1 MNSLKDLGEI
11 MRYTSNLRETTISR
25 LLFIAGTISAAAS
38 LFLTSL
44 GVAVAH
50 AADTET
56 TSVGDNLTA
65 SWDPTAKTLT
75 VSGHGQLDRH
85 KWMSKTPATYN
96 EPNSRFCGTVKDA
109 NGNAKPAEPQPVEI
123 KFIPDPGTT
132 IDFPQDS
139 SFLFSRCDKASI
151 NFPDTGINTGKVTT
165 MSHMF
170 YKARVANPN
179 TSNWDTSK
187 VTSMSGMFGAT
198 EAANPDTSKWD
209 TSMVTTTNGMF
220 HTAAVANPNT
230 SNWNTENVTDMSAM
244 FYKAPSANPDTA
256 KWNTSKVTNMSVMFG
271 ATEAANPDTAKWNTS
286 QVTRMNGM
294 FQGAKVAN
302 PDVSN
307 WDTSQVTDMHGMFNG
322 AIAASPNT
330 SNWNIERVTDLS
342 GMFQNAKVANP
353 DVSNWNTSQVTRMN
367 GMFQGAKVANP
378 DVSNWDTS
386 QVTDLSDMFNGAT
399 AATPDVAKWDTS
411 QVTNMESVFAAA
423 TAAKPDVS
431 KWKANKVTNM
441 HNMFA
446 GASSIEN
453 LDVSGWDISQVKVE
467 TIADVFATEG
477 RTSVRIKGAA
487 LKRNI
492 SSWFKFIA
500 GPYHI
505 RNVDNGTVLNATPGD
520 GQTVSAMLDSVKDK
534 IADKATYL
542 IRPNEIVKVTATPTQ
557 VWQGEPLPVFDY
569 QVDTA
574 HSKDLLTGTL
584 SADYGADTPAGQLE
598 IKQGTLKLKDAV
610 TGAYSLE
617 FTAGIL
623 NVNARSEQPAA
634 KVDTSKWTDNN
645 HPGAKNCA
653 DRKVS
658 QSRTITTTPHKWDSN
673 KHEWV
678 LDTAN
683 AKEKTESQSRNMTDQ
698 EIRICAD
705 NQPGNQPSVK
715 PTEHSGKHPTVQP
728 VPKIAP
734 VKKTEPTQ
742 VAQLSTLSQTGTL
755 VGQIALLACL
765 LGAAGSIVC
774 RLRRNTR

>member
-1 MNSLKDLGEI
+1 
-11 MRYTSNLRETTISR
+11 MRHTSNYRETTTSR
-25 LLFIAGTISAAAS
+25 HLFIAGTIFAAAS

-65 SWDPTAKTLT
+65 SWDPTAKILT
-75 VSGHGQLDRH
+75 VSGHGQLDRD

-109 NGNAKPAEPQPVEI
+109 NRNAKPAEPQPVEI

-139 SFLFSRCDKASI
+139 SFLFSHCDQASI
-151 NFPDTGINTGKVTT
+151 DFPDAGINTSKVTR

-187 VTSMSGMFGAT
+187 VTNMSGMFGAT
-198 EAANPDTSKWD
+198 EAANPK
-209 TSMVTTTNGMF
+209 
-220 HTAAVANPNT
+220 T
-230 SNWNTENVTDMSAM
+230 SNWD
-244 FYKAPSANPDTA
+244 
-256 KWNTSKVTNMSVMFG
+256 
-271 ATEAANPDTAKWNTS
+271 TS

-294 FQGAKVAN
+294 FQGAKAAN

-307 WDTSQVTDMHGMFNG
+307 WDTSQVTNMSRMFNG

-330 SNWNIERVTDLS
+330 SNWNTENVTNLS
-342 GMFQNAKVANP
+342 GMFQNAKAANP
-353 DVSNWNTSQVTRMN
+353 DVSAWKTN
-367 GMFQGAKVANP
+367 
-378 DVSNWDTS
+378 

-399 AATPDVAKWDTS
+399 AATPDVAKWDSS
-411 QVTNMESVFAAA
+411 QVTNMEGVFTAA

-431 KWKANKVTNM
+431 KWKTNKVTNM

-453 LDVSGWDISQVKVE
+453 LDVSGWDISQVEVE
-467 TIADVFATEG
+467 TVADVFATEG

-505 RNVDNGTVLNATPGD
+505 RNVDDGTVLNATPGD

-534 IADKATYL
+534 IVDDATYL
-542 IRPNEIVKVTATPTQ
+542 IRPNEKVKVTATPAQ
-557 VWQGEPLPVFDY
+557 IWQGEPLPVLDY
-569 QVDTA
+569 QVDMG
-574 HSKDLLTGTL
+574 HSKDLLTGAL
-584 SADYGADTPAGQLE
+584 SADYGAETPAGKLA

-610 TGAYSLE
+610 AGAYSLE

-623 NVNARSEQPAA
+623 NVNARPEQPEA
-634 KVDTSKWTDNN
+634 KVDTSKWADNN

-658 QSRTITTTPHKWDSN
+658 QSRTITTTPYKWDSN

-698 EIRICAD
+698 EIHICAD

-715 PTEHSGKHPTVQP
+715 PTEHSGKHPTVHP

-742 VAQLSTLSQTGTL
+742 VTQISTLPQTGTL
-755 VGQIALLACL
+755 VVQIALLACL

-774 RLRRNTR
+774 RLRRTAR

>member
-1 MNSLKDLGEI
+1 
-11 MRYTSNLRETTISR
+11 
-25 LLFIAGTISAAAS
+25 
-38 LFLTSL
+38 
-44 GVAVAH
+44 
-50 AADTET
+50 
-56 TSVGDNLTA
+56 
-65 SWDPTAKTLT
+65 
-75 VSGHGQLDRH
+75 
-85 KWMSKTPATYN
+85 
-96 EPNSRFCGTVKDA
+96 
-109 NGNAKPAEPQPVEI
+109 
-123 KFIPDPGTT
+123 
-132 IDFPQDS
+132 
-139 SFLFSRCDKASI
+139 
-151 NFPDTGINTGKVTT
+151 

-170 YKARVANPN
+170 YKATLANPN

-198 EAANPDTSKWD
+198 EAANPDTSKW
-209 TSMVTTTNGMF
+209 
-220 HTAAVANPNT
+220 
-230 SNWNTENVTDMSAM
+230 
-244 FYKAPSANPDTA
+244 
-256 KWNTSKVTNMSVMFG
+256 NTSKVTNMSV
-271 ATEAANPDTAKWNTS
+271 
-286 QVTRMNGM
+286 
-294 FQGAKVAN
+294 
-302 PDVSN
+302 
-307 WDTSQVTDMHGMFNG
+307 
-322 AIAASPNT
+322 
-330 SNWNIERVTDLS
+330 
-342 GMFQNAKVANP
+342 
-353 DVSNWNTSQVTRMN
+353 
-367 GMFQGAKVANP
+367 MFQGAKVANP

-411 QVTNMESVFAAA
+411 QVTNMEGVFTAA

-431 KWKANKVTNM
+431 KWKANRVTNM

-453 LDVSGWDISQVKVE
+453 LDVSGWDISQVEEE
-467 TIADVFATEG
+467 TVADVFATEG

-534 IADKATYL
+534 IVDKATYL

-557 VWQGEPLPVFDY
+557 VWQGEPLPVLDY
-569 QVDTA
+569 QVDAA
-574 HSKDLLTGTL
+574 HSKDLLTGAL
-584 SADYGADTPAGQLE
+584 SADYGAETPAGQVA
-598 IKQGTLKLKDAV
+598 IKQGSLKLKDAV
-610 TGAYSLE
+610 AGAYSLE
-617 FTAGIL
+617 FAAGIL
-623 NVNARSEQPAA
+623 NVNARPEQPEA
-634 KVDTSKWTDNN
+634 KVDTSKWADNN

-653 DRKVS
+653 DRKVY

-698 EIRICAD
+698 EIHICAD
-705 NQPGNQPSVK
+705 NQPGNQPSVT
-715 PTEHSGKHPTVQP
+715 PTEHSGKHPTVHP

-742 VAQLSTLSQTGTL
+742 VTQISTLPQTGTL

-774 RLRRNTR
+774 RLRRTAR

>member
-11 MRYTSNLRETTISR
+11 MRYTSNFRETTISR
-25 LLFIAGTISAAAS
+25 LLFITGTISAAAS

-75 VSGHGQLDRH
+75 VSGHGQLDRD
-85 KWMSKTPATYN
+85 KWMSKTPAIYN

-109 NGNAKPAEPQPVEI
+109 NGNAKPAEPQPMEI

-139 SFLFSRCDKASI
+139 SFLFSHCDKASI
-151 NFPDTGINTGKVTT
+151 DFPDTGINTGKVTT

-170 YKARVANPN
+170 YKATLANPN

-198 EAANPDTSKWD
+198 KAANPDTSKWD

-230 SNWNTENVTDMSAM
+230 SNWNTENVTNMSAM
-244 FYKAPSANPDTA
+244 FYKAPAANPDTA

-271 ATEAANPDTAKWNTS
+271 ATEAANPDTAKWDTS

-307 WDTSQVTDMHGMFNG
+307 WN
-322 AIAASPNT
+322 
-330 SNWNIERVTDLS
+330 
-342 GMFQNAKVANP
+342 
-353 DVSNWNTSQVTRMN
+353 
-367 GMFQGAKVANP
+367 
-378 DVSNWDTS
+378 TS

-411 QVTNMESVFAAA
+411 QVTKMESVFAAA

-431 KWKANKVTNM
+431 KWKTNKVTNM

-453 LDVSGWDISQVKVE
+453 LDVSGWDISQVEEE
-467 TIADVFATEG
+467 TVADVFATEG

-584 SADYGADTPAGQLE
+584 SADYGAETPAGQVA

-623 NVNARSEQPAA
+623 NVNARPEQPEA
-634 KVDTSKWTDNN
+634 KVDTSNWADNN

-705 NQPGNQPSVK
+705 NQPGNQLSVK

-728 VPKIAP
+728 VPIIAP

-742 VAQLSTLSQTGTL
+742 VTQISTLPQTGSL

>member
-1 MNSLKDLGEI
+1 M
-11 MRYTSNLRETTISR
+11 
-25 LLFIAGTISAAAS
+25 
-38 LFLTSL
+38 
-44 GVAVAH
+44 
-50 AADTET
+50 
-56 TSVGDNLTA
+56 
-65 SWDPTAKTLT
+65 
-75 VSGHGQLDRH
+75 
-85 KWMSKTPATYN
+85 
-96 EPNSRFCGTVKDA
+96 PN
-109 NGNAKPAEPQPVEI
+109 
-123 KFIPDPGTT
+123 PGTT

-139 SFLFSRCDKASI
+139 SFLFSHCDQASI
-151 NFPDTGINTGKVTT
+151 DFPDTGINTGKVTT
-165 MSHMF
+165 MSYMF
-170 YKARVANPN
+170 YKATLANPN

-198 EAANPDTSKWD
+198 KAANPDTSKWN
-209 TSMVTTTNGMF
+209 TSKVTTTNGMF

-244 FYKAPSANPDTA
+244 FYKAPAATPDTA

-271 ATEAANPDTAKWNTS
+271 ATEAANPDT
-286 QVTRMNGM
+286 
-294 FQGAKVAN
+294 
-302 PDVSN
+302 
-307 WDTSQVTDMHGMFNG
+307 
-322 AIAASPNT
+322 
-330 SNWNIERVTDLS
+330 
-342 GMFQNAKVANP
+342 
-353 DVSNWNTSQVTRMN
+353 SNWNTSKVTRMN

-411 QVTNMESVFAAA
+411 QVTNMEGVFTAA

-431 KWKANKVTNM
+431 KWKANRVTNM

-453 LDVSGWDISQVKVE
+453 LDVSGWDISQVEEE
-467 TIADVFATEG
+467 TVADVFATEG
-477 RTSVRIKGAA
+477 RTTVRIKDAA

-520 GQTVSAMLDSVKDK
+520 GQTVSAMLDSVKD
-534 IADKATYL
+534 IIVDKATYL
-542 IRPNEIVKVTATPTQ
+542 IRPNEIVKVTATPAQ
-557 VWQGEPLPVFDY
+557 IWQGEPLPVFDY

-584 SADYGADTPAGQLE
+584 SADYGAETPAGKVA

-623 NVNARSEQPAA
+623 NVNARPEQPEA
-634 KVDTSKWTDNN
+634 KVDTSKWADNN

-678 LDTAN
+678 LDTVN

-698 EIRICAD
+698 EIHICAAS
-705 NQPGNQPSVK
+705 QPGNQPSVK
-715 PTEHSGKHPTVQP
+715 STEHSGKHPTVQP

-742 VAQLSTLSQTGTL
+742 VTQISTLPQTGTL

>member
-1 MNSLKDLGEI
+1 
-11 MRYTSNLRETTISR
+11 MRHTSNYRETTTSR
-25 LLFIAGTISAAAS
+25 HLFIAGTIFAAAS

-65 SWDPTAKTLT
+65 SWDPTAKILT
-75 VSGHGQLDRH
+75 VSGHGQLDRD

-109 NGNAKPAEPQPVEI
+109 NRNAKPAEPQPVEI

-139 SFLFSRCDKASI
+139 SFLFSHCDKASI
-151 NFPDTGINTGKVTT
+151 DFPDTGINTGKVTD
-165 MSHMF
+165 MSAMF
-170 YKARVANPN
+170 YKATLANPN

-187 VTSMSGMFGAT
+187 VTNMSGMFGAT
-198 EAANPDTSKWD
+198 EAANPDTSNWN
-209 TSMVTTTNGMF
+209 TSKVTTMNGMF

-244 FYKAPSANPDTA
+244 FYKATLANPNTSNWD
-256 KWNTSKVTNMSVMFG
+256 TSKVTDMSVMFG
-271 ATEAANPDTAKWNTS
+271 ATEAANPDTSNWDTS
-286 QVTRMNGM
+286 KVTGMNGM
-294 FQGAKVAN
+294 FQGAKMAN

-307 WDTSQVTDMHGMFNG
+307 WDTSQVTNMRGMFNG
-322 AIAASPNT
+322 AILASPNT
-330 SNWNIERVTDLS
+330 SNWNTEKVTNLS
-342 GMFQNAKVANP
+342 GMFRNAKAANP
-353 DVSNWNTSQVTRMN
+353 DVSAWKTN
-367 GMFQGAKVANP
+367 
-378 DVSNWDTS
+378 
-386 QVTDLSDMFNGAT
+386 QVTDLSDMFYKAT

-411 QVTNMESVFAAA
+411 QVTNMEGVFTAA

-431 KWKANKVTNM
+431 KWKTNKVTNM

-453 LDVSGWDISQVKVE
+453 LDVSGWDISQVEEE
-467 TIADVFATEG
+467 TVADVFATEG

-505 RNVDNGTVLNATPGD
+505 RNVDDGTVLNATPGD
-520 GQTVSAMLDSVKDK
+520 GQTVSAMLDSVRDK
-534 IADKATYL
+534 IVDKTTYL
-542 IRPNEIVKVTATPTQ
+542 IRPNEIVKVTATPAQ
-557 VWQGEPLPVFDY
+557 IWQGEPLPVLDY
-569 QVDTA
+569 QVDAA
-574 HSKDLLTGTL
+574 HSKDLLTGAL
-584 SADYGADTPAGQLE
+584 SADYGAETPAGKVA

-623 NVNARSEQPAA
+623 NVNARPEQPEA
-634 KVDTSKWTDNN
+634 KVDTSKWADNN

-698 EIRICAD
+698 EIHICAD

-715 PTEHSGKHPTVQP
+715 PTEHSGKHPTVHP

-742 VAQLSTLSQTGTL
+742 VTQISTLPQTGTL

-774 RLRRNTR
+774 RLRRTAR

>member
-11 MRYTSNLRETTISR
+11 MRYTSNFRETTISR
-25 LLFIAGTISAAAS
+25 LLFITGTISAAAS

-75 VSGHGQLDRH
+75 VSGHGQLDRD
-85 KWMSKTPATYN
+85 KWMSKTPAIYN

-109 NGNAKPAEPQPVEI
+109 NGNAKPAEPQPMEI

-139 SFLFSRCDKASI
+139 SFLFSHCDKASI
-151 NFPDTGINTGKVTT
+151 DFPDTGINTGKVTT

-170 YKARVANPN
+170 YKATLANPN

-198 EAANPDTSKWD
+198 KAANPDTSK
-209 TSMVTTTNGMF
+209 
-220 HTAAVANPNT
+220 
-230 SNWNTENVTDMSAM
+230 
-244 FYKAPSANPDTA
+244 
-256 KWNTSKVTNMSVMFG
+256 
-271 ATEAANPDTAKWNTS
+271 
-286 QVTRMNGM
+286 
-294 FQGAKVAN
+294 
-302 PDVSN
+302 
-307 WDTSQVTDMHGMFNG
+307 
-322 AIAASPNT
+322 
-330 SNWNIERVTDLS
+330 
-342 GMFQNAKVANP
+342 
-353 DVSNWNTSQVTRMN
+353 WNTSQVTRMN

-386 QVTDLSDMFNGAT
+386 QVTDLSDIFNGAT
-399 AATPDVAKWDTS
+399 VATPDVANWDTS
-411 QVTNMESVFAAA
+411 QVTNMEGVFTAAA
-423 TAAKPDVS
+423 AAKPDVS
-431 KWKANKVTNM
+431 KWKTNKVTNM

-453 LDVSGWDISQVKVE
+453 LDVSGWDISQVEEE
-467 TIADVFATEG
+467 TVADVFATEG

-500 GPYHI
+500 DPYHI
-505 RNVDNGTVLNATPGD
+505 RNVDDGTVLNATPGD
-520 GQTVSAMLDSVKDK
+520 GQTVSVMLDSVKDK
-534 IADKATYL
+534 IVDKATYL

-557 VWQGEPLPVFDY
+557 VWQGEPLPVLDY
-569 QVDTA
+569 QVDAA
-574 HSKDLLTGTL
+574 HSKDLLTGAL
-584 SADYGADTPAGQLE
+584 RADYGADTPAGQVA

-623 NVNARSEQPAA
+623 NVNACPEQPEA
-634 KVDTSKWTDNN
+634 KVDTSKWADNN

-653 DRKVS
+653 DRKVY

-698 EIRICAD
+698 EIHICAD
-705 NQPGNQPSVK
+705 NQPGNQPSVT
-715 PTEHSGKHPTVQP
+715 PTEHSGKHPTVHP

-742 VAQLSTLSQTGTL
+742 VTQISTLPQTGTL

-774 RLRRNTR
+774 RLRRTAR

>member
-1 MNSLKDLGEI
+1 
-11 MRYTSNLRETTISR
+11 MRYTPNFRETTISR
-25 LLFIAGTISAAAS
+25 LLFITGTISAAAS

-75 VSGHGQLDRH
+75 VSGHGQLDRD

-139 SFLFSRCDKASI
+139 SFLFSHCDKASI
-151 NFPDTGINTGKVTT
+151 DFPDTGINTGKVTT

-170 YKARVANPN
+170 YKATLANPN

-198 EAANPDTSKWD
+198 KAANPDTSKWN
-209 TSMVTTTNGMF
+209 TSKVTTTNGMF

-256 KWNTSKVTNMSVMFG
+256 KWNTSKVTNMGVMFG
-271 ATEAANPDTAKWNTS
+271 ATEAANPDTAKWDTS

-307 WDTSQVTDMHGMFNG
+307 WNTSQVTNMSRMFKG
-322 AIAASPNT
+322 AITANPNT
-330 SNWNIERVTDLS
+330 SKWKTEQVTNLS
-342 GMFQNAKVANP
+342 GMFQN
-353 DVSNWNTSQVTRMN
+353 
-367 GMFQGAKVANP
+367 AKVANP

-411 QVTNMESVFAAA
+411 QVTKMESVFAAA

-453 LDVSGWDISQVKVE
+453 LDVSGWDIRQVKVE

-534 IADKATYL
+534 IVDKATYL
-542 IRPNEIVKVTATPTQ
+542 IRPNETVKVTATPAQ
-557 VWQGEPLPVFDY
+557 VWQGEALPVLDY
-569 QVDTA
+569 RVDTA

-584 SADYGADTPAGQLE
+584 SADYGADTPAGQLA

-623 NVNARSEQPAA
+623 NVNARPEQPAA

-705 NQPGNQPSVK
+705 SQPGNQPSVK
-715 PTEHSGKHPTVQP
+715 STEHSGKHPTVQP

-742 VAQLSTLSQTGTL
+742 VAQLSTLPQTGTL

>member
-11 MRYTSNLRETTISR
+11 MRYTSNFRETTISR
-25 LLFIAGTISAAAS
+25 LLFIAVTISAAAN

-44 GVAVAH
+44 GVAVAY

-65 SWDPTAKTLT
+65 SWDPTAKILT
-75 VSGHGQLDRH
+75 VSGHGQLDLA

-109 NGNAKPAEPQPVEI
+109 NRNAKPAEPQPVKI
-123 KFIPDPGTT
+123 KFIPDRGTT

-139 SFLFSRCDKASI
+139 SFLFSHCDQASI
-151 NFPDTGINTGKVTT
+151 DFPDTGINTGKVTD
-165 MSHMF
+165 MSAMF
-170 YKARVANPN
+170 YKATLANPN

-187 VTSMSGMFGAT
+187 VTNMSGMFGAT
-198 EAANPDTSKWD
+198 EAANPDTSK
-209 TSMVTTTNGMF
+209 
-220 HTAAVANPNT
+220 
-230 SNWNTENVTDMSAM
+230 
-244 FYKAPSANPDTA
+244 
-256 KWNTSKVTNMSVMFG
+256 
-271 ATEAANPDTAKWNTS
+271 
-286 QVTRMNGM
+286 
-294 FQGAKVAN
+294 
-302 PDVSN
+302 
-307 WDTSQVTDMHGMFNG
+307 
-322 AIAASPNT
+322 
-330 SNWNIERVTDLS
+330 
-342 GMFQNAKVANP
+342 
-353 DVSNWNTSQVTRMN
+353 WNTSQVTRMN

-386 QVTDLSDMFNGAT
+386 QVTDLSDIFNGAT
-399 AATPDVAKWDTS
+399 VATPDVANWDTG
-411 QVTNMESVFAAA
+411 QVTNMEGVFTAA

-431 KWKANKVTNM
+431 KWKANRVTNM

-453 LDVSGWDISQVKVE
+453 LDVSGWDISQVEEE
-467 TIADVFATEG
+467 TVADVFATQG

-534 IADKATYL
+534 IVDKATYL

-557 VWQGEPLPVFDY
+557 VWQGEPLPVLDY
-569 QVDTA
+569 QVDAA
-574 HSKDLLTGTL
+574 HSKDLLTGAL
-584 SADYGADTPAGQLE
+584 SADYGAETPAGQVA
-598 IKQGTLKLKDAV
+598 IKQGSLKLKDAV
-610 TGAYSLE
+610 AGAYSLE
-617 FTAGIL
+617 FAAGIL
-623 NVNARSEQPAA
+623 NVNARPEQPEA
-634 KVDTSKWTDNN
+634 KVDTSKWADNN

-653 DRKVS
+653 DRKVY

-698 EIRICAD
+698 EIHICAD
-705 NQPGNQPSVK
+705 NQPGNQPS
-715 PTEHSGKHPTVQP
+715 
-728 VPKIAP
+728 
-734 VKKTEPTQ
+734 
-742 VAQLSTLSQTGTL
+742 
-755 VGQIALLACL
+755 
-765 LGAAGSIVC
+765 GAK
-774 RLRRNTR
+774 

>member
-1 MNSLKDLGEI
+1 
-11 MRYTSNLRETTISR
+11 MRYTSNFRETTISR
-25 LLFIAGTISAAAS
+25 LLFITGTISAAAS

-75 VSGHGQLDRH
+75 VSGHGQLDRD
-85 KWMSKTPATYN
+85 KWMSKTPAIYN

-109 NGNAKPAEPQPVEI
+109 NGNAKPAEPQPMEI

-139 SFLFSRCDKASI
+139 SFLFSHCDKASI
-151 NFPDTGINTGKVTT
+151 DFPDTGINTGKVTT

-170 YKARVANPN
+170 YKATLANPN

-198 EAANPDTSKWD
+198 KAANPDTSKWD

-230 SNWNTENVTDMSAM
+230 SNWNTENVTNMSAM
-244 FYKAPSANPDTA
+244 FYKAPAANPDTA

-271 ATEAANPDTAKWNTS
+271 ATEAANPDTAKWDTS

-307 WDTSQVTDMHGMFNG
+307 WN
-322 AIAASPNT
+322 
-330 SNWNIERVTDLS
+330 
-342 GMFQNAKVANP
+342 
-353 DVSNWNTSQVTRMN
+353 
-367 GMFQGAKVANP
+367 
-378 DVSNWDTS
+378 TS

-411 QVTNMESVFAAA
+411 QVTKMESVFAAA

-453 LDVSGWDISQVKVE
+453 LDVSGWDISQVEEE
-467 TIADVFATEG
+467 TVADVFATEG

-584 SADYGADTPAGQLE
+584 SADYGAETPAGQVA

-623 NVNARSEQPAA
+623 NVNARPEQPEA
-634 KVDTSKWTDNN
+634 KVDTSNWADNN

-705 NQPGNQPSVK
+705 NQPGNQLSVK

-728 VPKIAP
+728 VPIIAP

-742 VAQLSTLSQTGTL
+742 VTQISTLPQTGSL

>member
-1 MNSLKDLGEI
+1 
-11 MRYTSNLRETTISR
+11 MRYKSNFRETTTSR
-25 LLFIAGTISAAAS
+25 FLFITGSLFATVS

-44 GVAVAH
+44 GVAVAY

-56 TSVGDNLTA
+56 TNVGDNLTA
-65 SWDPTAKTLT
+65 SWDPTAKILT
-75 VSGHGQLDRH
+75 VTGHGELDRA
-85 KWMSKTPATYN
+85 KWMSETPATHN

-123 KFIPDPGTT
+123 KFISDSGTT

-139 SFLFSRCDKASI
+139 SFLFSNCDKAKI
-151 NFPDTGINTGKVTT
+151 DLPDAGINTSKVTT

-170 YKARVANPN
+170 YKATLANPN

-187 VTSMSGMFGAT
+187 VTNMAGMFGAT
-198 EAANPDTSKWD
+198 EAANPDTS
-209 TSMVTTTNGMF
+209 N
-220 HTAAVANPNT
+220 
-230 SNWNTENVTDMSAM
+230 
-244 FYKAPSANPDTA
+244 
-256 KWNTSKVTNMSVMFG
+256 WNTSK
-271 ATEAANPDTAKWNTS
+271 
-286 QVTRMNGM
+286 VTRMNGM

-330 SNWNIERVTDLS
+330 SNWNTENVTNLS
-342 GMFQNAKVANP
+342 GMFQNAKAANP
-353 DVSNWNTSQVTRMN
+353 DVSAWKTN
-367 GMFQGAKVANP
+367 
-378 DVSNWDTS
+378 

-399 AATPDVAKWDTS
+399 VATPDVAKWDTS
-411 QVTNMESVFAAA
+411 QVTNMEGVFTAAS
-423 TAAKPDVS
+423 AAKPDVS
-431 KWKANKVTNM
+431 KWKTNKVTNM

-446 GASSIEN
+446 GAGNIEN
-453 LDVSGWDISQVKVE
+453 LDVSGWDIAQVEVE

-477 RTSVRIKGAA
+477 RTSVRIKGTT

-505 RNVDNGTVLNATPGD
+505 RNVDDGTVLNATPGD

-534 IADKATYL
+534 IVDDATYL
-542 IRPNEIVKVTATPTQ
+542 IRPNEKVKVTVTPAQ
-557 VWQGEPLPVFDY
+557 IWQGEPLPVLDY
-569 QVDTA
+569 QVDMA
-574 HSKDLLTGTL
+574 HSKDLLTGAL
-584 SADYGADTPAGQLE
+584 SADYGAETPAGKVA

-610 TGAYSLE
+610 AGAYSLE

-623 NVNARSEQPAA
+623 NVHARPEQPEA
-634 KVDTSKWTDNN
+634 KVDTSMWADNN

-653 DRKVS
+653 DHKVS

-698 EIRICAD
+698 EIHICAD
-705 NQPGNQPSVK
+705 NQHVNQPSFT
-715 PTEHSGKHPTVQP
+715 PTERP

-734 VKKTEPTQ
+734 GEKTEPTQ
-742 VAQLSTLSQTGTL
+742 VAQISTLPQTGTL

-774 RLRRNTR
+774 RLRHTTR

>member
-1 MNSLKDLGEI
+1 
-11 MRYTSNLRETTISR
+11 MRYTPNFRETTISR
-25 LLFIAGTISAAAS
+25 LLFITGTISAAAS

-75 VSGHGQLDRH
+75 VSGHGQLDRD

-139 SFLFSRCDKASI
+139 SFLFSHCDKASI
-151 NFPDTGINTGKVTT
+151 DFPDTGINTGKVTT

-170 YKARVANPN
+170 YKATLANPN

-198 EAANPDTSKWD
+198 K
-209 TSMVTTTNGMF
+209 
-220 HTAAVANPNT
+220 
-230 SNWNTENVTDMSAM
+230 
-244 FYKAPSANPDTA
+244 
-256 KWNTSKVTNMSVMFG
+256 
-271 ATEAANPDTAKWNTS
+271 AANPDTAKWDTS
-286 QVTRMNGM
+286 QVTNMSGM

-307 WDTSQVTDMHGMFNG
+307 WN
-322 AIAASPNT
+322 
-330 SNWNIERVTDLS
+330 
-342 GMFQNAKVANP
+342 
-353 DVSNWNTSQVTRMN
+353 
-367 GMFQGAKVANP
+367 
-378 DVSNWDTS
+378 TS

-411 QVTNMESVFAAA
+411 QVTKMESVFAAA

-431 KWKANKVTNM
+431 KWKTNKVTNM

-453 LDVSGWDISQVKVE
+453 LDVSGWDISQVEEE
-467 TIADVFATEG
+467 TVADVFATEG

-584 SADYGADTPAGQLE
+584 SADYGAETPAGQVA

-623 NVNARSEQPAA
+623 NVNARPEQPEA
-634 KVDTSKWTDNN
+634 KVDTSNWADNN

-705 NQPGNQPSVK
+705 NQPGNQLSVK

-728 VPKIAP
+728 VPIIAP

-742 VAQLSTLSQTGTL
+742 VTQISTLPQTGSL

>member
-1 MNSLKDLGEI
+1 
-11 MRYTSNLRETTISR
+11 MRHTSNFRETTTSR
-25 LLFIAGTISAAAS
+25 HLFIAGTIFAAAS

-44 GVAVAH
+44 GVAVAY

-65 SWDPTAKTLT
+65 SWDPTAKILT
-75 VSGHGQLDRH
+75 VSGHGQLDRA
-85 KWMSKTPATYN
+85 KWMSETPATHN

-123 KFIPDPGTT
+123 KFIPNPGTT

-139 SFLFSRCDKASI
+139 SFLFSHCDKASI
-151 NFPDTGINTGKVTT
+151 DFPDTGINTGKVTT
-165 MSHMF
+165 MSYMF
-170 YKARVANPN
+170 YKATLANPN

-198 EAANPDTSKWD
+198 KAANPDTSKW
-209 TSMVTTTNGMF
+209 
-220 HTAAVANPNT
+220 
-230 SNWNTENVTDMSAM
+230 
-244 FYKAPSANPDTA
+244 
-256 KWNTSKVTNMSVMFG
+256 NTSK
-271 ATEAANPDTAKWNTS
+271 
-286 QVTRMNGM
+286 VTRMNGM
-294 FQGAKVAN
+294 FQNAKAAN

-307 WDTSQVTDMHGMFNG
+307 WDTSQVTNMSRMFNG

-330 SNWNIERVTDLS
+330 SNWNTENVTNLS
-342 GMFQNAKVANP
+342 GMFQNANA
-353 DVSNWNTSQVTRMN
+353 
-367 GMFQGAKVANP
+367 ANP

-399 AATPDVAKWDTS
+399 VATPDVVKWDTS
-411 QVTNMESVFAAA
+411 QVTNMEGVFTAA

-431 KWKANKVTNM
+431 KWKTNKVTNM

-453 LDVSGWDISQVKVE
+453 LDVSGWDISQVEVE
-467 TIADVFATEG
+467 TVADVFATEG

-505 RNVDNGTVLNATPGD
+505 RNVDDGTVLNATPGD

-534 IADKATYL
+534 IVDKATYL

-557 VWQGEPLPVFDY
+557 VWQGEPLPILDY

-574 HSKDLLTGTL
+574 HSKDLLTGAL
-584 SADYGADTPAGQLE
+584 SADYGAETPAGQVA

-623 NVNARSEQPAA
+623 NVNARPEQPEA
-634 KVDTSKWTDNN
+634 KVDTSKWADNN

-715 PTEHSGKHPTVQP
+715 PTEHSGKHPTVHP

-742 VAQLSTLSQTGTL
+742 VTQISTLPQTGTL

-774 RLRRNTR
+774 RLRRTAR

>member
-1 MNSLKDLGEI
+1 
-11 MRYTSNLRETTISR
+11 MRYTSNYREATTSR
-25 LLFIAGTISAAAS
+25 LLFIMGTIFAVAS

-44 GVAVAH
+44 GVAVAY

-65 SWDPTAKTLT
+65 SWDPRAKILT
-75 VSGHGQLDRH
+75 VSGHGQLDRA
-85 KWMSKTPATYN
+85 KWMSKTPATHN

-139 SFLFSRCDKASI
+139 SFLFSHCDKASI
-151 NFPDTGINTGKVTT
+151 NLPDTGINTGKVTT

-170 YKARVANPN
+170 YKATLANPN
-179 TSNWDTSK
+179 TSNWDTSQ

-198 EAANPDTSKWD
+198 KAANPDTSKWD
-209 TSMVTTTNGMF
+209 TSMLTTTNGMF
-220 HTAAVANPNT
+220 HTAAAANPNT

-244 FYKAPSANPDTA
+244 FYKAPAANPDTA
-256 KWNTSKVTNMSVMFG
+256 KWNTSQVTNMSVMFG

-286 QVTRMNGM
+286 KVTRMNGM

-302 PDVSN
+302 P
-307 WDTSQVTDMHGMFNG
+307 
-322 AIAASPNT
+322 NT
-330 SNWNIERVTDLS
+330 SNWNTSQVTNMSRMFKGAITANPNTSKWKTEQVTNLS
-342 GMFQNAKVANP
+342 GMFQNAK
-353 DVSNWNTSQVTRMN
+353 S
-367 GMFQGAKVANP
+367 ANP

-411 QVTNMESVFAAA
+411 QVTKMESVFAAA

-431 KWKANKVTNM
+431 KWKTNQVTNM

-453 LDVSGWDISQVKVE
+453 LDVSGWDISQVEVE
-467 TIADVFATEG
+467 TIADVFSTEG

-505 RNVDNGTVLNATPGD
+505 RNVDDGTVLNATPGD
-520 GQTVSAMLDSVKDK
+520 GQTVSAMLDLVKDK
-534 IADKATYL
+534 IVDDATYL
-542 IRPNEIVKVTATPTQ
+542 IRPNEIVKVTATPAQ
-557 VWQGEPLPVFDY
+557 VWQGEPLPVLDY
-569 QVDTA
+569 RVDTT

-584 SADYGADTPAGQLE
+584 SADYGADTPVGQVA
-598 IKQGTLKLKDAV
+598 ITQGTLKLKDAV
-610 TGAYSLE
+610 AGAYSLE

-623 NVNARSEQPAA
+623 NVKARPEQPAA
-634 KVDTSKWTDNN
+634 KVDTSKWIDNHN
-645 HPGAKNCA
+645 QGAKNCA
-653 DRKVS
+653 DHKIS

-673 KHEWV
+673 KHEWI

-705 NQPGNQPSVK
+705 NQSGNQPSIK
-715 PTEHSGKHPTVQP
+715 PTDTSGKRPAEQP
-728 VPKIAP
+728 AAKIASG
-734 VKKTEPTQ
+734 KKTEPAQ
-742 VAQLSTLSQTGTL
+742 VGKAAGLPQTGTL
-755 VGQIALLACL
+755 FGQIAILACL
-765 LGAAGSIVC
+765 LGIAGMAVC
-774 RLRRNTR
+774 SLRREENLRATRQEVTPLG

>member
-11 MRYTSNLRETTISR
+11 MRYTSNFRETTISR
-25 LLFIAGTISAAAS
+25 LLFITGTISAAAS

-75 VSGHGQLDRH
+75 VSGHGQLDRD
-85 KWMSKTPATYN
+85 KWMSKTPAIYN

-109 NGNAKPAEPQPVEI
+109 NGNAKPAEPQPMEI

-139 SFLFSRCDKASI
+139 SFLFSHCDKASI
-151 NFPDTGINTGKVTT
+151 DFPDTGINTGKVTT

-170 YKARVANPN
+170 YKATLANPN

-198 EAANPDTSKWD
+198 KAANPDTSKWD
-209 TSMVTTTNGMF
+209 
-220 HTAAVANPNT
+220 
-230 SNWNTENVTDMSAM
+230 
-244 FYKAPSANPDTA
+244 
-256 KWNTSKVTNMSVMFG
+256 
-271 ATEAANPDTAKWNTS
+271 TS

-307 WDTSQVTDMHGMFNG
+307 WN
-322 AIAASPNT
+322 
-330 SNWNIERVTDLS
+330 
-342 GMFQNAKVANP
+342 
-353 DVSNWNTSQVTRMN
+353 
-367 GMFQGAKVANP
+367 
-378 DVSNWDTS
+378 TS

-411 QVTNMESVFAAA
+411 QVTKMESVFAAA

-431 KWKANKVTNM
+431 KWKTNKVTNM

-453 LDVSGWDISQVKVE
+453 LDVSGWDISQVEEE
-467 TIADVFATEG
+467 TVADVFATEG

-584 SADYGADTPAGQLE
+584 SADYGAETPAGQVA

-623 NVNARSEQPAA
+623 NVNARPEQPEA
-634 KVDTSKWTDNN
+634 KVDTSNWADNN

-705 NQPGNQPSVK
+705 NQPGNQLSVK

-728 VPKIAP
+728 VPIIAP

-742 VAQLSTLSQTGTL
+742 VTQISTLPQTGSL

>member
-11 MRYTSNLRETTISR
+11 MRYTSNFRETTISR
-25 LLFIAGTISAAAS
+25 LLFITGTISAAAS

-75 VSGHGQLDRH
+75 VSGHGQLDRD
-85 KWMSKTPATYN
+85 KWMSKTPAIYN

-109 NGNAKPAEPQPVEI
+109 NGNAKPAEPQPMEI

-139 SFLFSRCDKASI
+139 SFLFSHCDKASI
-151 NFPDTGINTGKVTT
+151 DFPDTGINTGKVTT

-170 YKARVANPN
+170 YKATLANPN

-198 EAANPDTSKWD
+198 KAANPDTSKWD

-230 SNWNTENVTDMSAM
+230 SNWNTENVTNMSAM
-244 FYKAPSANPDTA
+244 FYKAPAANPDTA

-271 ATEAANPDTAKWNTS
+271 ATEAANPDTAKWDTS

-307 WDTSQVTDMHGMFNG
+307 WN
-322 AIAASPNT
+322 
-330 SNWNIERVTDLS
+330 
-342 GMFQNAKVANP
+342 
-353 DVSNWNTSQVTRMN
+353 
-367 GMFQGAKVANP
+367 
-378 DVSNWDTS
+378 TS

-411 QVTNMESVFAAA
+411 QVTKMESVFAAA

-431 KWKANKVTNM
+431 KWKTNKVTNM

-453 LDVSGWDISQVKVE
+453 LDVSGWDISQVEEE
-467 TIADVFATEG
+467 TVADVFATEG

-542 IRPNEIVKVTATPTQ
+542 IRPNETVKVTATPTQ

-584 SADYGADTPAGQLE
+584 SADYGAETPAGQVA

-623 NVNARSEQPAA
+623 NVNARPEQPEA
-634 KVDTSKWTDNN
+634 KVDTSNWADNN

-705 NQPGNQPSVK
+705 NQPGNQLSVK

-728 VPKIAP
+728 VPIIAP

-742 VAQLSTLSQTGTL
+742 VTQISTLPQTGSL

>member
-11 MRYTSNLRETTISR
+11 MRYTSNFRETTISR
-25 LLFIAGTISAAAS
+25 LLFITGTISAAAS

-44 GVAVAH
+44 GVTVAY

-65 SWDPTAKTLT
+65 FWDPTAKILT
-75 VSGHGQLDRH
+75 VRGHGQLDRD
-85 KWMSKTPATYN
+85 KWMSNTPATYN

-139 SFLFSRCDKASI
+139 SFLFSHCDKASI
-151 NFPDTGINTGKVTT
+151 DFPDTGINTGKVTT

-187 VTSMSGMFGAT
+187 VTNMSGMFGAT
-198 EAANPDTSKWD
+198 KAANPDTSKWN
-209 TSMVTTTNGMF
+209 TSKVTTMNGMF

-244 FYKAPSANPDTA
+244 FYKAPAANPDTA
-256 KWNTSKVTNMSVMFG
+256 KWDTSKVTNMSVMFG
-271 ATEAANPDTAKWNTS
+271 ATEAANPDTSKWNTS
-286 QVTRMNGM
+286 KVTRMNGM
-294 FQGAKVAN
+294 FQNAKAAN

-330 SNWNIERVTDLS
+330 SNWNTENVTNLS

-353 DVSNWNTSQVTRMN
+353 DVSNWNTSQVT
-367 GMFQGAKVANP
+367 
-378 DVSNWDTS
+378 
-386 QVTDLSDMFNGAT
+386 DLSGMFNGAT

-411 QVTNMESVFAAA
+411 QVTKMESVFAAA

-453 LDVSGWDISQVKVE
+453 LDVSGWDIRQVKVE

-534 IADKATYL
+534 IVDKATYL
-542 IRPNEIVKVTATPTQ
+542 IRPNETVKVTATPAQ
-557 VWQGEPLPVFDY
+557 VWQGEALPVLDY
-569 QVDTA
+569 RVDTA

-634 KVDTSKWTDNN
+634 KVDTSKWIDNN

-698 EIRICAD
+698 EIRICAAS
-705 NQPGNQPSVK
+705 QPGNQPSVK
-715 PTEHSGKHPTVQP
+715 STEHSGKHPTVQP

-742 VAQLSTLSQTGTL
+742 VTQISTLPQTGTL

>member
-1 MNSLKDLGEI
+1 
-11 MRYTSNLRETTISR
+11 MRHTSNYRETTTSR
-25 LLFIAGTISAAAS
+25 HLFIAGTIFAAAS

-44 GVAVAH
+44 GVAVAY

-65 SWDPTAKTLT
+65 SWDPTAKILT
-75 VSGHGQLDRH
+75 VAGHGQLDRA
-85 KWMSKTPATYN
+85 KWMSKTPANDN

-123 KFIPDPGTT
+123 KFIPDSGTT

-139 SFLFSRCDKASI
+139 SFLFSHCDQASI
-151 NFPDTGINTGKVTT
+151 DLPDTGINTGIVTT

-170 YKARVANPN
+170 YKATLANPN

-198 EAANPDTSKWD
+198 KAANPDTSKWN
-209 TSMVTTTNGMF
+209 TNMLTTTNGMF
-220 HTAAVANPNT
+220 HTAVVANPNT

-244 FYKAPSANPDTA
+244 FYKAP
-256 KWNTSKVTNMSVMFG
+256 
-271 ATEAANPDTAKWNTS
+271 AANPDTAKWNTS
-286 QVTRMNGM
+286 NVTNMAGM
-294 FQGAKVAN
+294 FGATEAAN
-302 PDVSN
+302 PY
-307 WDTSQVTDMHGMFNG
+307 
-322 AIAASPNT
+322 T
-330 SNWNIERVTDLS
+330 SNWNTEKVTNLS

-353 DVSNWNTSQVTRMN
+353 DVSAWKTN
-367 GMFQGAKVANP
+367 
-378 DVSNWDTS
+378 
-386 QVTDLSDMFNGAT
+386 QVTDLSNMFNGAT
-399 AATPDVAKWDTS
+399 VATPDVAKWDTS
-411 QVTNMESVFAAA
+411 QVTNMEGVFTEA

-431 KWKANKVTNM
+431 KWKTNKVTNM

-446 GASSIEN
+446 RAGSIEN
-453 LDVSGWDISQVKVE
+453 LDVSGWDITQVEVE
-467 TIADVFATEG
+467 TITDVFATEG

-505 RNVDNGTVLNATPGD
+505 RNVDDGTVLNATPGD
-520 GQTVSAMLDSVKDK
+520 GQTVSTMLDSVKDK
-534 IADKATYL
+534 IVDNATYL
-542 IRPNEIVKVTATPTQ
+542 IRPNEIVKVTATPAQ
-557 VWQGEPLPVFDY
+557 IWQGEPLPVLDY

-584 SADYGADTPAGQLE
+584 SADYGAETPAGQVA

-610 TGAYSLE
+610 AGAYSLE
-617 FTAGIL
+617 FAAGIL
-623 NVNARSEQPAA
+623 NVNARPEQPEA
-634 KVDTSKWTDNN
+634 KVDTSKWADNN
-645 HPGAKNCA
+645 HPGAKNCK
-653 DRKVS
+653 DHKVS
-658 QSRTITTTPHKWDSN
+658 QSRTITTTPHKWDST

-715 PTEHSGKHPTVQP
+715 PTEHSGKQPAERP
-728 VPKIAP
+728 VPNIAP
-734 VKKTEPTQ
+734 VKKTEPTP
-742 VAQLSTLSQTGTL
+742 VAQISTLPQTGTL

-765 LGAAGSIVC
+765 LGVTGSIVC
-774 RLRRNTR
+774 RLRHTAR

>member
-1 MNSLKDLGEI
+1 
-11 MRYTSNLRETTISR
+11 
-25 LLFIAGTISAAAS
+25 
-38 LFLTSL
+38 
-44 GVAVAH
+44 
-50 AADTET
+50 
-56 TSVGDNLTA
+56 
-65 SWDPTAKTLT
+65 
-75 VSGHGQLDRH
+75 
-85 KWMSKTPATYN
+85 
-96 EPNSRFCGTVKDA
+96 
-109 NGNAKPAEPQPVEI
+109 
-123 KFIPDPGTT
+123 
-132 IDFPQDS
+132 
-139 SFLFSRCDKASI
+139 
-151 NFPDTGINTGKVTT
+151 
-165 MSHMF
+165 MF
-170 YKARVANPN
+170 YKATLANPN

-187 VTSMSGMFGAT
+187 VTSMSGMFSAT
-198 EAANPDTSKWD
+198 KAANPDTSKWN
-209 TSMVTTTNGMF
+209 TSKVTTTNGMF

-244 FYKAPSANPDTA
+244 FYKAPAATPDTA

-271 ATEAANPDTAKWNTS
+271 ATEAANPDT
-286 QVTRMNGM
+286 
-294 FQGAKVAN
+294 
-302 PDVSN
+302 
-307 WDTSQVTDMHGMFNG
+307 
-322 AIAASPNT
+322 
-330 SNWNIERVTDLS
+330 
-342 GMFQNAKVANP
+342 
-353 DVSNWNTSQVTRMN
+353 SNWNTSKVTRMN

-411 QVTNMESVFAAA
+411 QVTNMEGVFTAA

-431 KWKANKVTNM
+431 KWKANRVTNM

-453 LDVSGWDISQVKVE
+453 LDVSGWDISQVEEE
-467 TIADVFATEG
+467 TVADVFATEG
-477 RTSVRIKGAA
+477 RTTVRIKDAA

-505 RNVDNGTVLNATPGD
+505 RNVDNGTVLNTTPGD
-520 GQTVSAMLDSVKDK
+520 GQTVSAMLDSVKD
-534 IADKATYL
+534 IIVDKATYL

-584 SADYGADTPAGQLE
+584 SADYGAETPAGQVA

-623 NVNARSEQPAA
+623 NVNARPEQPEA
-634 KVDTSKWTDNN
+634 KVDTSKWADNN

-678 LDTAN
+678 LDTVN

-698 EIRICAD
+698 EIHICAAS
-705 NQPGNQPSVK
+705 QPGNQPSVK
-715 PTEHSGKHPTVQP
+715 STEHSGKHPTVQP

-742 VAQLSTLSQTGTL
+742 VTQISTLPQTGTL

>member
-1 MNSLKDLGEI
+1 
-11 MRYTSNLRETTISR
+11 MRYTSNFRETTISR
-25 LLFIAGTISAAAS
+25 LLFITGTISAAAS

-65 SWDPTAKTLT
+65 SWDPTGKTLT
-75 VSGHGQLDRH
+75 VSGHGQLDRD
-85 KWMSKTPATYN
+85 KWMSETPATHN

-109 NGNAKPAEPQPVEI
+109 NSNAKPAEPQPVEI

-132 IDFPQDS
+132 IDFPEDS
-139 SFLFSRCDKASI
+139 SFLFSHCDKASI
-151 NFPDTGINTGKVTT
+151 NLPDTGINTGKVTT

-170 YKARVANPN
+170 YKATLANPN

-198 EAANPDTSKWD
+198 KAANPDTSKWN
-209 TSMVTTTNGMF
+209 TSKVTTTNGMF

-244 FYKAPSANPDTA
+244 FYKAPAANPDTA

-271 ATEAANPDTAKWNTS
+271 ATEAANPKTSNWNTS
-286 QVTRMNGM
+286 KVTRMNGM

-307 WDTSQVTDMHGMFNG
+307 WDTSQVTNMRGMFNG
-322 AIAASPNT
+322 AIAESPNT
-330 SNWNIERVTDLS
+330 SNWNTEKVTNLS
-342 GMFQNAKVANP
+342 GMFQN
-353 DVSNWNTSQVTRMN
+353 
-367 GMFQGAKVANP
+367 AKVANP

-411 QVTNMESVFAAA
+411 QVTNMAGVFTAA

-431 KWKANKVTNM
+431 KWKTNRVTNM

-446 GASSIEN
+446 GASSTEN
-453 LDVSGWDISQVKVE
+453 LDVSGWDISQVEEE
-467 TIADVFATEG
+467 TVAYVFATEG

-505 RNVDNGTVLNATPGD
+505 RNVDDGTVLNATPGD

-534 IADKATYL
+534 IVDKATYL

-557 VWQGEPLPVFDY
+557 VWQGEPLPVLDY
-569 QVDTA
+569 QVDAA
-574 HSKDLLTGTL
+574 HSKDLLTGAL
-584 SADYGADTPAGQLE
+584 SADYGAETPAGQLA

-623 NVNARSEQPAA
+623 NVNARPEQPEA
-634 KVDTSKWTDNN
+634 KIDTSMWADNN

-658 QSRTITTTPHKWDSN
+658 QSRTITTTPHKWDNN
-673 KHEWV
+673 KHGWV

-742 VAQLSTLSQTGTL
+742 VTQISTLPQTGTL

>member
-11 MRYTSNLRETTISR
+11 MRYTSNFRETTISR
-25 LLFIAGTISAAAS
+25 LLFITGTISAAAS

-44 GVAVAH
+44 GVAVAY

-75 VSGHGQLDRH
+75 VSGHGQLDRD

-96 EPNSRFCGTVKDA
+96 ESNSRFCGTVKDA

-139 SFLFSRCDKASI
+139 SFLFSHCDKASI
-151 NFPDTGINTGKVTT
+151 DFPDTGINTGKVTT

-170 YKARVANPN
+170 YKATLANPN

-198 EAANPDTSKWD
+198 EAANPDT
-209 TSMVTTTNGMF
+209 
-220 HTAAVANPNT
+220 P
-230 SNWNTENVTDMSAM
+230 
-244 FYKAPSANPDTA
+244 
-256 KWNTSKVTNMSVMFG
+256 KWNTSKVT
-271 ATEAANPDTAKWNTS
+271 TT
-286 QVTRMNGM
+286 NGM

-307 WDTSQVTDMHGMFNG
+307 WDTSQVTNMRGMFNG

-330 SNWNIERVTDLS
+330 SNWNTEKVTNLS
-342 GMFQNAKVANP
+342 
-353 DVSNWNTSQVTRMN
+353 

-411 QVTNMESVFAAA
+411 QVTNMEGVFTTA

-431 KWKANKVTNM
+431 KWKANRVTNM

-453 LDVSGWDISQVKVE
+453 LDLSGWDISQVEEE
-467 TIADVFATEG
+467 TVADVFATEG

-520 GQTVSAMLDSVKDK
+520 GQTVSAMLDSVKEK
-534 IADKATYL
+534 IVDKATYL

-557 VWQGEPLPVFDY
+557 VWQGEPLPVLDY
-569 QVDTA
+569 QVDAA
-574 HSKDLLTGTL
+574 HSKDLLTGAL
-584 SADYGADTPAGQLE
+584 SADYGAETPAGQVA
-598 IKQGTLKLKDAV
+598 IKQGSLKLKDAV
-610 TGAYSLE
+610 AGAYSLE
-617 FTAGIL
+617 FAAGIL
-623 NVNARSEQPAA
+623 NVNARPEQPEA
-634 KVDTSKWTDNN
+634 KVDTSKWADNN

-678 LDTAN
+678 LDTIN

-698 EIRICAD
+698 EIHICAAS
-705 NQPGNQPSVK
+705 QPGNQPSVK
-715 PTEHSGKHPTVQP
+715 PTEHSGKHPTVHP

-742 VAQLSTLSQTGTL
+742 VAQISTLPQTGTL
-755 VGQIALLACL
+755 VGQSALLSCL

-774 RLRRNTR
+774 RLRRTAR

>member
-1 MNSLKDLGEI
+1 
-11 MRYTSNLRETTISR
+11 MRYTPNFRETTISR
-25 LLFIAGTISAAAS
+25 LLFITGTISAAAS

-75 VSGHGQLDRH
+75 VSGHGQLDRD

-139 SFLFSRCDKASI
+139 SFLFSHCDKASI
-151 NFPDTGINTGKVTT
+151 DFPDTGINTGKVTT

-170 YKARVANPN
+170 YKATLANPN
-179 TSNWDTSK
+179 TSKWK
-187 VTSMSGMFGAT
+187 T
-198 EAANPDTSKWD
+198 EQ
-209 TSMVTTTNGMF
+209 
-220 HTAAVANPNT
+220 
-230 SNWNTENVTDMSAM
+230 
-244 FYKAPSANPDTA
+244 
-256 KWNTSKVTNMSVMFG
+256 VTN
-271 ATEAANPDTAKWNTS
+271 
-286 QVTRMNGM
+286 
-294 FQGAKVAN
+294 
-302 PDVSN
+302 
-307 WDTSQVTDMHGMFNG
+307 
-322 AIAASPNT
+322 
-330 SNWNIERVTDLS
+330 LS
-342 GMFQNAKVANP
+342 GMFQN
-353 DVSNWNTSQVTRMN
+353 
-367 GMFQGAKVANP
+367 AKVANP

-411 QVTNMESVFAAA
+411 QVTKMESVFAAA

-453 LDVSGWDISQVKVE
+453 LDVSGWDIRQVKVE

-534 IADKATYL
+534 IVDKATYL
-542 IRPNEIVKVTATPTQ
+542 IRPNETVKVTATPAQ
-557 VWQGEPLPVFDY
+557 VWQGEALPVLDY
-569 QVDTA
+569 RVDTA

-584 SADYGADTPAGQLE
+584 SADYGADTPAGQLA

-623 NVNARSEQPAA
+623 NVNARPEQPAA

-705 NQPGNQPSVK
+705 SQPGNQPSVK
-715 PTEHSGKHPTVQP
+715 STEHSGKHPTVQP

-742 VAQLSTLSQTGTL
+742 VAQLSTLPQTGTL

>member
-1 MNSLKDLGEI
+1 
-11 MRYTSNLRETTISR
+11 MRHTSNYRETTTSR
-25 LLFIAGTISAAAS
+25 HLFIAGTIFAAAS

-65 SWDPTAKTLT
+65 SWDPTAKILT
-75 VSGHGQLDRH
+75 VSGHGQLDRA
-85 KWMSKTPATYN
+85 KWMSKTPATHN

-123 KFIPDPGTT
+123 KFIPNPGTT

-139 SFLFSRCDKASI
+139 SFLFSHCDKASI
-151 NFPDTGINTGKVTT
+151 DFPDTGINTGKVTT
-165 MSHMF
+165 MSYMF
-170 YKARVANPN
+170 YKATLANPN

-198 EAANPDTSKWD
+198 KAANPDTSKWN

-244 FYKAPSANPDTA
+244 FYKAPAANPDTA
-256 KWNTSKVTNMSVMFG
+256 KWNTSKVTNMSVMFS
-271 ATEAANPDTAKWNTS
+271 ATEAANPKTSNWNTS
-286 QVTRMNGM
+286 KVTRMNGM

-330 SNWNIERVTDLS
+330 SNWNTENVTNLS
-342 GMFQNAKVANP
+342 GMFQNAKAANP
-353 DVSNWNTSQVTRMN
+353 DVSAWKTN
-367 GMFQGAKVANP
+367 
-378 DVSNWDTS
+378 

-399 AATPDVAKWDTS
+399 AATPDVAKWDSS
-411 QVTNMESVFAAA
+411 QVTNMEGVFTAA

-431 KWKANKVTNM
+431 KWKTNKVTNM

-453 LDVSGWDISQVKVE
+453 LDVSGWDISQVEVE
-467 TIADVFATEG
+467 TVADVFATEG

-505 RNVDNGTVLNATPGD
+505 RNVDDGTVLNATPGD

-534 IADKATYL
+534 IVDDATYL
-542 IRPNEIVKVTATPTQ
+542 IRPNEKVKVTATPAQ
-557 VWQGEPLPVFDY
+557 IWQGEPLPVLDY
-569 QVDTA
+569 QVDAA
-574 HSKDLLTGTL
+574 HSKDLLTGAL
-584 SADYGADTPAGQLE
+584 RADYGAETPAGKVA

-610 TGAYSLE
+610 AGAYSLE

-623 NVNARSEQPAA
+623 NVNARPEQPEA
-634 KVDTSKWTDNN
+634 KVDTSKWADNN

-673 KHEWV
+673 KHKWV

-742 VAQLSTLSQTGTL
+742 VTQISTLPQTGTL

>member
-1 MNSLKDLGEI
+1 
-11 MRYTSNLRETTISR
+11 
-25 LLFIAGTISAAAS
+25 
-38 LFLTSL
+38 
-44 GVAVAH
+44 
-50 AADTET
+50 
-56 TSVGDNLTA
+56 
-65 SWDPTAKTLT
+65 
-75 VSGHGQLDRH
+75 
-85 KWMSKTPATYN
+85 MSKTPATYN
-96 EPNSRFCGTVKDA
+96 ESNSRFCGTVKDA

-139 SFLFSRCDKASI
+139 SFLFSHCDKASI
-151 NFPDTGINTGKVTT
+151 DFPDTGINTGKVTT

-170 YKARVANPN
+170 YKATLANPN

-198 EAANPDTSKWD
+198 EAANPDT
-209 TSMVTTTNGMF
+209 
-220 HTAAVANPNT
+220 P
-230 SNWNTENVTDMSAM
+230 
-244 FYKAPSANPDTA
+244 
-256 KWNTSKVTNMSVMFG
+256 KWNTSKVT
-271 ATEAANPDTAKWNTS
+271 TT
-286 QVTRMNGM
+286 NGM

-307 WDTSQVTDMHGMFNG
+307 WDTSQVTNMRGMFNG

-330 SNWNIERVTDLS
+330 SNWNTEKVTNLS
-342 GMFQNAKVANP
+342 
-353 DVSNWNTSQVTRMN
+353 

-411 QVTNMESVFAAA
+411 QVTNMEGVFTTA

-431 KWKANKVTNM
+431 KWKANRVTNM

-453 LDVSGWDISQVKVE
+453 LDLSGWDISQVEEE
-467 TIADVFATEG
+467 TVADVFATEG

-520 GQTVSAMLDSVKDK
+520 GQTVSAMLDSVKEK
-534 IADKATYL
+534 IVDKATYL

-557 VWQGEPLPVFDY
+557 VWQGEPLPVLDY
-569 QVDTA
+569 QVDAA
-574 HSKDLLTGTL
+574 HSKDLLTGAL
-584 SADYGADTPAGQLE
+584 SADYGAETPAGQVA
-598 IKQGTLKLKDAV
+598 IKQGSLKLKDAV
-610 TGAYSLE
+610 AGAYSLE
-617 FTAGIL
+617 FAAGIL
-623 NVNARSEQPAA
+623 NVNARPEQPEA
-634 KVDTSKWTDNN
+634 KVDTSKWADNN

-678 LDTAN
+678 LDTIN

-698 EIRICAD
+698 EIHICAAS
-705 NQPGNQPSVK
+705 QPGNQPSVK
-715 PTEHSGKHPTVQP
+715 PTEHSGKHPTVHP

-742 VAQLSTLSQTGTL
+742 VAQISTLPQTGTL
-755 VGQIALLACL
+755 VGQIALLSCL

-774 RLRRNTR
+774 RLRRTAR

>member
-11 MRYTSNLRETTISR
+11 MRYTSNFRETTISR
-25 LLFIAGTISAAAS
+25 LLFITGTISAAAS

-75 VSGHGQLDRH
+75 VSGHGQLDRD
-85 KWMSKTPATYN
+85 KWMSKTPAIYN

-109 NGNAKPAEPQPVEI
+109 NGNAKPAEPQPMEI

-139 SFLFSRCDKASI
+139 SFLFSHCDKASI
-151 NFPDTGINTGKVTT
+151 DFPDTGINTGKVTT

-170 YKARVANPN
+170 YKATLANPN

-198 EAANPDTSKWD
+198 KAANPDTSKWD

-230 SNWNTENVTDMSAM
+230 SNWNTENVTNMSAM
-244 FYKAPSANPDTA
+244 FYKAPAANPDTA

-271 ATEAANPDTAKWNTS
+271 ATEAANPDTAKW
-286 QVTRMNGM
+286 
-294 FQGAKVAN
+294 
-302 PDVSN
+302 
-307 WDTSQVTDMHGMFNG
+307 
-322 AIAASPNT
+322 
-330 SNWNIERVTDLS
+330 
-342 GMFQNAKVANP
+342 
-353 DVSNWNTSQVTRMN
+353 
-367 GMFQGAKVANP
+367 
-378 DVSNWDTS
+378 DTS

-411 QVTNMESVFAAA
+411 QVTKMESVFAAA

-431 KWKANKVTNM
+431 KWKTNKVTNM

-453 LDVSGWDISQVKVE
+453 LDVSGWDISQVEEE
-467 TIADVFATEG
+467 TVADVFATEG

-584 SADYGADTPAGQLE
+584 SADYGAETPAGQVA

-623 NVNARSEQPAA
+623 NVNARPEQPEA
-634 KVDTSKWTDNN
+634 KVDTSNWADNN

-705 NQPGNQPSVK
+705 NQPGNQLSVK

-728 VPKIAP
+728 VPIIAP

-742 VAQLSTLSQTGTL
+742 VTQISTLPQTGSL

>member
-1 MNSLKDLGEI
+1 
-11 MRYTSNLRETTISR
+11 MRYTPNFRETTISR
-25 LLFIAGTISAAAS
+25 LLFITGTISAAAS

-75 VSGHGQLDRH
+75 VSGHGQLDRD

-139 SFLFSRCDKASI
+139 SFLFSHCDKASI
-151 NFPDTGINTGKVTT
+151 DFPDTGINTGKVTT

-170 YKARVANPN
+170 YKATLANPN

-198 EAANPDTSKWD
+198 KAANPDTSKWN
-209 TSMVTTTNGMF
+209 TSKVTTTNGMF

-256 KWNTSKVTNMSVMFG
+256 KWNTSKVTNMGVMFG
-271 ATEAANPDTAKWNTS
+271 ATEAANPDTAKWDTS
-286 QVTRMNGM
+286 QVTNMSGM
-294 FQGAKVAN
+294 FRGAKVAN
-302 PDVSN
+302 P
-307 WDTSQVTDMHGMFNG
+307 
-322 AIAASPNT
+322 NT
-330 SNWNIERVTDLS
+330 
-342 GMFQNAKVANP
+342 
-353 DVSNWNTSQVTRMN
+353 SNWNTSQVTNMSRMFKGAITAN
-367 GMFQGAKVANP
+367 PNTSKWKTEQVTNLSGMFQNAKVANP

-411 QVTNMESVFAAA
+411 QVTKMESVFAAA

-453 LDVSGWDISQVKVE
+453 LDVSGWDIRQVKVE

-534 IADKATYL
+534 IVDKATYL
-542 IRPNEIVKVTATPTQ
+542 IRPNETVKVTATPAQ
-557 VWQGEPLPVFDY
+557 VWQGEALPVLDY
-569 QVDTA
+569 RVDTA

-584 SADYGADTPAGQLE
+584 SADYGADTPAGQLA

-623 NVNARSEQPAA
+623 NVNARPEQPAA

-705 NQPGNQPSVK
+705 SQPGNQPSVK
-715 PTEHSGKHPTVQP
+715 STEHSGKHPTVQP

-742 VAQLSTLSQTGTL
+742 VAQLSTLPQTGTL